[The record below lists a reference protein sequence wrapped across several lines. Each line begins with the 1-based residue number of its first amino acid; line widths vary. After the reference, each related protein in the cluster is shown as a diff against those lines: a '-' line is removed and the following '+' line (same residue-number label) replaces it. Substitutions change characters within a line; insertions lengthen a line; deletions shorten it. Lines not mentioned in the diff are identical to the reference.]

1 MYPTR
6 MSGWCQ
12 QGREGEERSM
22 GALSLTREELMAAL
36 GKALAREAELRKA
49 LGLVGSEDLVEA
61 VQGLLAERD
70 ALREKARKGRAR

>member
-1 MYPTR
+1 
-6 MSGWCQ
+6 
-12 QGREGEERSM
+12 M

-49 LGLVGSEDLVEA
+49 LRLVGSEDLVEA